1 MTEDFIL
8 KIIPERTRQLGYHN
22 YHIRYKDLTIQG
34 GVTKTIISYTDHHFI
49 VDDPQGLM
57 VESDFGIYDSTGAYM
72 AGNAHEHKGEI
83 VIVNPGPDSK
93 RIKFIQLII
102 VN

>member
-8 KIIPERTRQLGYHN
+8 KIIPERIAQLGYHK
-22 YHIRYKDLTIQG
+22 YHVRYKDLTIQG
-34 GVTKTIISYTDHHFI
+34 GEAKTILSYTDHHFI
-49 VDDPQGLM
+49 VDDPQGLT
-57 VESDFGIYDSTGAYM
+57 VESDFGIYDSTGAYI

-83 VIVNPGPDSK
+83 VISNPGVDSK